1 MKRPPFPAPAL
12 LAAALLTAALLTA
25 MIADPE
31 PEGSPSAPE
40 RARPSDPAPSVKPV
54 PAPHDEGFA
63 LPPLR
68 FPQLPD
74 APADHP
80 GDRAAL
86 PRRME
91 SAPADWRERLSVVLT
106 PSRNLPSRVMVLD
119 NNTLRLGSR
128 FGLSNGQA
136 WNWGP
141 YPDSFLD
148 ARTLSFPM
156 P

>member
-1 MKRPPFPAPAL
+1 MKSPSFPAPAL
-12 LAAALLTAALLTA
+12 LAATLLTAALLTA

-31 PEGSPSAPE
+31 PSSAE
-40 RARPSDPAPSVKPV
+40 HARPSDPAPFAAPAA
-54 PAPHDEGFA
+54 APHDEELT

-68 FPQLPD
+68 FPELPG
-74 APADHP
+74 APANRP
-80 GDRAAL
+80 GDRAVL
-86 PRRME
+86 PRRIGTP
-91 SAPADWRERLSVVLT
+91 PADWRGRLSVVLT
-106 PSRNLPSRVMVLD
+106 PSRNLPGRVMVLD
-119 NNTLRLGSR
+119 NNTLRLGSH

>member
-1 MKRPPFPAPAL
+1 M
-12 LAAALLTAALLTA
+12 T
-25 MIADPE
+25 ADP
-31 PEGSPSAPE
+31 GPSAAE
-40 RARPSDPAPSVKPV
+40 RDRPSDPEPSATPA
-54 PAPHDEGFA
+54 PAPHDGGFT

-68 FPQLPD
+68 FPEL
-74 APADHP
+74 PADP
-80 GDRAAL
+80 ADPAAAL
-86 PRRME
+86 PRRLDTE
-91 SAPADWRERLSVVLT
+91 PARRRERLPVLLA
-106 PSRNLPSRVMVLD
+106 PGRELPARVMVLD